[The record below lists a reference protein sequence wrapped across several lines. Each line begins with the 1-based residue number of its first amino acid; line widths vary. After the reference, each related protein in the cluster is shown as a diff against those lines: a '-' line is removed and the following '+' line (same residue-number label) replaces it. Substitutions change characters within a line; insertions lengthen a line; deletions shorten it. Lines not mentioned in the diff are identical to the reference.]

1 MPVSFYDVFNLKE
14 NYSWTDLDN
23 SFHNILQK
31 YNVNNTISNVD
42 KQIYIDQLNIY
53 YREAKKELVIRERQS
68 VNNPQYGLYP
78 MGLRN
83 WMWDGFDFFDKMERK
98 FNNRIQELST
108 GFQKYKNKHGYN
120 TDNVEMSSESYFA
133 SNERSERRL
142 NDGSTLV
149 INNTTK
155 IENGNE
161 IKNTETYIISND
173 GNKKYIDTDTAKL
186 LLEN

>member
-14 NYSWTDLDN
+14 DYNWNDLD
-23 SFHNILQK
+23 SAYKIVIDK
-31 YNVNNTISNVD
+31 YNFNNSISDVD
-42 KQIYIDQLNIY
+42 KQIFIEQLNRY
-53 YREAKKELVIRERQS
+53 YREAKKELVMRERQS

-83 WMWDGFDFFDKMERK
+83 WMWDGLDFFDRMERK
-98 FNNRIQELST
+98 FNNRIHEFSS
-108 GFQKYKNKHGYN
+108 GFQKYKNGKGFN
-120 TDNVEMSSESYFA
+120 SDNVEMRSESYFT
-133 SNERSERRL
+133 SNQRSERRL
-142 NDGSTLV
+142 NDGSILV

-161 IKNTETYIISND
+161 IKDTETYIVSND
-173 GNKKYIDTDTAKL
+173 GNKRYIDIDTAKL